1 MQPYSLVLHG
11 FESRG
16 GGLPGALVRDLL
28 DAIDDGA
35 KGAVRL
41 RFEGRSRAKG
51 GFAPAWVN
59 DAAAFQV
66 LGFLPGDAGI
76 ELGAPTFL
84 ETLPERFAQ
93 GDLFRVVEPGDT
105 ALTLLGSS
113 LGEAVRGEADSDAFD
128 EPLLATFEEF
138 RRVFRYGV
146 ESLEIRNGRPESA
159 PLLVTPEGMRTVHR
173 LKSSTPRP
181 RRVRLAG
188 KLDAIRHSDRAFTL
202 VLESG
207 AQIRGV
213 LIEGEPEDLAG
224 HFGRTTIVSGTAQFR
239 PSGSLLRVEADNLER
254 GTEHDL
260 ALWSALP
267 APLDPQPENRR
278 SWVPQQRNGLAC
290 IVGAWPGDESD
301 EEFFRMLEE
310 RP

>member
-11 FESRG
+11 FENRD

-28 DAIDDGA
+28 DAVDDGA

-51 GFAPAWVN
+51 GFAPGWVN
-59 DAAAFQV
+59 DAATFQV
-66 LGFLPGDAGI
+66 VGLLPENAGI
-76 ELGAPTFL
+76 ELSAPTFL

-93 GDLFRVVEPGDT
+93 GDLFRVVNPDDT
-105 ALTLLGSS
+105 ALTLLGCS

-138 RRVFRYGV
+138 RRVFRHGV
-146 ESLEIRNGRPESA
+146 QSLEIRNGRPGST
-159 PLLVTPEGMRTVHR
+159 PLVVTRQGIQTVHR

-202 VLESG
+202 VIESG

-239 PSGSLLRVEADNLER
+239 PSGTLLRVEADHLER
-254 GTEHDL
+254 GTDKDL
-260 ALWSALP
+260 ARWSAVP

-278 SWVPQQRNGLAC
+278 SWQPQHRNGLAS
-290 IVGAWPGDESD
+290 IVGAWPGDEGD

-310 RP
+310 RA